1 MTVTNSI
8 CRRKEHNLLIDR
20 PIVIASYAEGIVGY
34 IVCFTLSVASQHM
47 LCLMTILV
55 DVRDSNPC
63 HRIRR
68 KKAPPERGFGLYRQ
82 SVTTDDLQSRKA
94 LLPLPKLPSR
104 GATRI
109 HIPMV
114 NHAHSVKAR

>member
-1 MTVTNSI
+1 
-8 CRRKEHNLLIDR
+8 
-20 PIVIASYAEGIVGY
+20 
-34 IVCFTLSVASQHM
+34 
-47 LCLMTILV
+47 MTILV
-55 DVRDSNPC
+55 DVRDSNPY

-68 KKAPPERGFGLYRQ
+68 KNPAGAELGLYRQ

-109 HIPMV
+109 HIPIV

>member
-1 MTVTNSI
+1 
-8 CRRKEHNLLIDR
+8 
-20 PIVIASYAEGIVGY
+20 
-34 IVCFTLSVASQHM
+34 
-47 LCLMTILV
+47 MTILV

-68 KKAPPERGFGLYRQ
+68 KKAPPERGFGLYMQ
-82 SVTTDDLQSRKA
+82 SVTTDDLQSREA
-94 LLPLPKLPSR
+94 LLPLPKLPTSV
-104 GATRI
+104 ATRI